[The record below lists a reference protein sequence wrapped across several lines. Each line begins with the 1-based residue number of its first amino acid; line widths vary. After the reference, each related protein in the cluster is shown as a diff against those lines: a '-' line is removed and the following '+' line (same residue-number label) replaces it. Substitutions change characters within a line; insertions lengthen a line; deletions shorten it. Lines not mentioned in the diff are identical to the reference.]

1 MEVDTDTVLA
11 GLRQLMAEEMYL
23 LGQELEDSLDGRSSQ
38 RLEQVCDTLDQA
50 LELLA
55 QHQAARPHG

>member
-1 MEVDTDTVLA
+1 MEVDTDTILA
-11 GLRQLMAEEMYL
+11 GLRRLMAEEMFL
-23 LGQELEDSLDGRSSQ
+23 LGRELEDSLDGSSSH
-38 RLEQVCDTLDQA
+38 RLEEVCDTLDQA